1 MESFRKAACV
11 FIGILIGSSLLS
23 GANIMFESFYKLP
36 ENLSKFM
43 VMLIVFLYL
52 VGLLLKITSRK

>member
-11 FIGILIGSSLLS
+11 FIGVLIGSSLLS

-36 ENLSKFM
+36 ENLSRFM

-52 VGLLLKITSRK
+52 VGLL